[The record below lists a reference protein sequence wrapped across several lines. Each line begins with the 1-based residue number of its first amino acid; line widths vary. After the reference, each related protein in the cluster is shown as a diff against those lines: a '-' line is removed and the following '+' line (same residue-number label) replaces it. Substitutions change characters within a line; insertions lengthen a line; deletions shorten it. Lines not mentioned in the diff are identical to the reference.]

1 MDDTKHTTLHKQTAS
16 NHEPHIN
23 KFLITNNTYNFSN
36 GCYLMTPGTW
46 LKYKNCLA
54 ALRKNLHFCQTTAF
68 ETINF
73 QKRLLNY
80 SLQ

>member
-1 MDDTKHTTLHKQTAS
+1 MDDTKHTTLYKQTAS

-23 KFLITNNTYNFSN
+23 KFLTTNNTYNISN

-46 LKYKNCLA
+46 LKYKNCSA
-54 ALRKNLHFCQTTAF
+54 ALRKYLHFCQTTAF

-73 QKRLLNY
+73 QNGF
-80 SLQ
+80 